1 MKQPV
6 PWGRE
11 HRRVFDALF
20 DRSITIAVIGEDLP
34 EPHNQVVLDDTLTDS
49 HGIPAPRV
57 MYQMS
62 QNSLKLM
69 AHGAERATEAVQAAG
84 AREVQVNPLRAAGWH
99 LMGTARMARTLATR
113 WSMRTAVA
121 MT

>member
-1 MKQPV
+1 M
-6 PWGRE
+6 
-11 HRRVFDALF
+11 
-20 DRSITIAVIGEDLP
+20 
-34 EPHNQVVLDDTLTDS
+34 VLDDTLTDS

-84 AREVQVNPLRAAGWH
+84 AREVQVNPLLRAAGWH
-99 LMGTARMARTLATR
+99 LMGTARMRARWQLGGRCAR
-113 WSMRTAVA
+113 PLP
-121 MT
+121 